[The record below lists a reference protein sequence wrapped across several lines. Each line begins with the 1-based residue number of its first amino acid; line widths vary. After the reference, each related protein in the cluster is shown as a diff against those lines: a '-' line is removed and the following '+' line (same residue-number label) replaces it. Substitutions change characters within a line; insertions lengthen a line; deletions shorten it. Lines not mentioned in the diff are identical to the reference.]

1 MKLQVRGFVLASL
14 TFAAALARVAQAQE
28 PPTFQQIV
36 QPYVDQGGF
45 AGANGVVVTA
55 DGIINFPSA
64 GYADVAGKVPM
75 TRDTLF
81 WLASTSKPFQ
91 AAAVMMLVDDGKI
104 GLDDPVS
111 KYLSH
116 FRPRIATQSD
126 GKEVLR
132 EPAHPI
138 TIRML
143 LNHTH
148 GLSPNYSPGAPP
160 DDSVPLKAWVDE
172 LLTRPLHH
180 EPGTAF
186 MYSDAGSN
194 VSSRIVEVVSGKPFE
209 QFLDERLLSPLGMKD
224 TTYFPNSDQ
233 LSRLATAY
241 YVPPETKKLTPIPD
255 ALARPRPRAQ
265 LSDRATRHAPM
276 GGLFSTGGDLA
287 RFAQVFLG
295 KGSVSGRRYLSETAV
310 AEMTRDQIPDAAKA
324 TIPQPPFGND
334 RPVSYGLGWGL
345 GAHGA
350 YFHPGMAMTNIRID
364 DTHSFASI
372 FLPQHGGD
380 EVSLEISLR
389 LVDAA
394 EKHWHLHH

>member
-1 MKLQVRGFVLASL
+1 MTL
-14 TFAAALARVAQAQE
+14 AAALPPATQAQE

-36 QPYVDQGGF
+36 QPYVDQGRF

-64 GYADVAGKVPM
+64 GYADIASKVPM
-75 TRDTLF
+75 TRDTMF

-91 AAAVMMLVDDGKI
+91 AVAVMMLVDDGKI
-104 GLDDPVS
+104 ALDDPVT
-111 KYLSH
+111 KYLPH
-116 FRPRIATQSD
+116 FRPRIATQKN
-126 GKEVLR
+126 GKEALR
-132 EPAHPI
+132 EPRHPI

-148 GLSPNYSPGAPP
+148 GLSPNYSADAPP

-172 LLTRPLHH
+172 LLRRPLRH

-194 VSSRIVEVVSGKPFE
+194 VSSRIVEVVSGQPFAE
-209 QFLDERLLSPLGMKD
+209 FLDQRLLSPLGMKD

-233 LSRLATAY
+233 VSRLATAY
-241 YVPPETKKLTPIPD
+241 YIPPNTRQLTPVPD
-255 ALARPRPRAQ
+255 SMARPRPRAQ
-265 LSDRATRHAPM
+265 LSDRRARHAPM
-276 GGLFSTGGDLA
+276 GGLFSTGGDLGS
-287 RFAQVFLG
+287 FAQLFLARG
-295 KGSVSGRRYLSETAV
+295 TVSGRRYLSEAAV
-310 AEMTRDQIPDAAKA
+310 AEMTRDQIPEAVKA
-324 TIPQPPFGND
+324 TMPQPPFGND

-364 DTHSFASI
+364 DTRSFASI

-380 EVSLEISLR
+380 EVSVEISLK
-389 LVDAA
+389 LQDAA